1 MMLSDDKITHTTHM
15 LLRGL
20 LQQGFLEPKA
30 EESDIRREIKRVFT
44 TELKLGEELDTAVR
58 AKIET
63 LSKKLVEGSPEWD
76 VIYKK
81 YYEEEEN
88 KRGKR

>member
-1 MMLSDDKITHTTHM
+1 MMLSEDKITHTTHM

-20 LQQGFLEPKA
+20 LAQGLIEPKV
-30 EESDIRREIKRVFT
+30 EESDIRREIKKAFVA
-44 TELKLGEELDTAVR
+44 ELKIGEELDSAVR

-76 VIYKK
+76 IVYKK

-88 KRGKR
+88 KRGRK

>member
-1 MMLSDDKITHTTHM
+1 MMLSDDKISHTTHL

-20 LQQGFLEPKA
+20 LQQELIELKA
-30 EESDIRREIKRVFT
+30 EESDIRREIKRVFA
-44 TELKLGEELDTAVR
+44 TELKLGEELDNVVR

-76 VIYKK
+76 VMYKK
-81 YYEEEEN
+81 YYDEEEN
-88 KRGKR
+88 KRGRK

>member
-1 MMLSDDKITHTTHM
+1 MMLSDDKISHTTHL

-20 LQQGFLEPKA
+20 LQQELIELKA
-30 EESDIRREIKRVFT
+30 EESDIRREIKRVFA
-44 TELKLGEELDTAVR
+44 TELKLGEELDSAVR

-76 VIYKK
+76 VMYKK
-81 YYEEEEN
+81 YYDEEEN
-88 KRGKR
+88 KRGRK